1 MKVLIVEDEYASRKK
16 LEKLVGS
23 MGYETL
29 SAENGQQGYELWKTE
44 RPRIVITDW
53 MMPEM
58 DGILLT
64 RKIRAAEGSQYTYI
78 IIVTLK
84 KDTNDMLLGM
94 EAGADDFIS
103 KPYIKEELNVRIR
116 TGKRIVEIQ
125 SRDTVIMAIS
135 KLAESRDPETGG
147 HLERISYYSKALAD
161 QLLKDEVFK
170 DEINIH
176 FVENIYLTSPLHD
189 IGKIG
194 IPDCILLK
202 SDRLTDME
210 FELMKTH
217 TTIGYD
223 TLIETAKADVRA
235 DYLAMSADIAGFHH
249 EKYDGTGYPQGLKG
263 NDIPLCAR
271 IVALADVYDA
281 LVSKR
286 VYKNAYTHEI
296 AKDIILK
303 GKGTHFDPN
312 IIDAFMACENEF
324 IKIHDKF
331 YDK

>member
-1 MKVLIVEDEYASRKK
+1 MKVLIVEDEVASRKK

-29 SAENGQQGYELWKTE
+29 CAEDGQQGYEMWKTH

-58 DGILLT
+58 DGIHLT
-64 RKIRAAEGSQYTYI
+64 RNIRLNEGSQYTYI

-84 KDTNDMLLGM
+84 KDTDDMIIGLD
-94 EAGADDFIS
+94 AGADDFIT
-103 KPYIKEELNVRIR
+103 KPYVKEELNVRIR

-147 HLERISYYSKALAD
+147 HLDRIRYYSKALAE
-161 QLLKDEVFK
+161 QLLKAGQFK
-170 DEINIH
+170 EELNMH
-176 FVENIYLTSPLHD
+176 FIENIYLTSPLHD

-202 SDRLTDME
+202 SDRLDSRE
-210 FELMKTH
+210 FDVMKTH
-217 TTIGYD
+217 TSIGYN
-223 TLIETAKADVRA
+223 TLIETAKKDVKA
-235 DYLAMSADIAGFHH
+235 DYLAMSAQIAGFHH
-249 EKYDGTGYPQGLKG
+249 EKYDGTGYPKGLKG

-281 LVSKR
+281 LVSRR
-286 VYKNAYTHEI
+286 VYKNAFTHEI
-296 AKDIILK
+296 SKDIIIK
-303 GKGTHFDPN
+303 DSNTHFDP
-312 IIDAFMACENEF
+312 IIVEAFIACENEF
-324 IKIHDKF
+324 IKIHDQFCEK
-331 YDK
+331 

>member
-1 MKVLIVEDEYASRKK
+1 MKVLIVEDEFASRKK
-16 LEKLVGS
+16 LEKLVNS

-29 SAENGQQGYELWKTE
+29 SAENGQQGYEIWKTE

-58 DGILLT
+58 DGIDLT
-64 RKIRAAEGSQYTYI
+64 RNIRLNEGSQYTYI

-84 KDTNDMLLGM
+84 KDTDDMIIGM
-94 EAGADDFIS
+94 EAGADDFIA
-103 KPYIKEELNVRIR
+103 KPYVKEELNVRIR
-116 TGKRIVEIQ
+116 TGKRIVEIH

-147 HLERISYYSKALAD
+147 HLERIRYYAKALTT
-161 QLLKDEVFK
+161 QLLKDGQFK
-170 DEINIH
+170 EELDIH

-202 SDRLTDME
+202 SDRLDNQE
-210 FELMKTH
+210 FEVMKTH
-217 TTIGYD
+217 TTIGYN
-223 TLIETAKADVRA
+223 TLIETAKKDIKA
-235 DYLAMSADIAGFHH
+235 DYLAMSAEIAGYHH
-249 EKYDGTGYPQGLKG
+249 EKYNGTGYPKGLKG
-263 NDIPLCAR
+263 NDIPLSAR

-286 VYKNAYTHEI
+286 VYKSAFTHEI
-296 AKDIILK
+296 SKDIIIK
-303 GKGTHFDPN
+303 EKNTHFDP
-312 IIDAFMACENEF
+312 IIVDAFIACENEF
-324 IKIHDKF
+324 VKIHDQF
-331 YDK
+331 YEQ